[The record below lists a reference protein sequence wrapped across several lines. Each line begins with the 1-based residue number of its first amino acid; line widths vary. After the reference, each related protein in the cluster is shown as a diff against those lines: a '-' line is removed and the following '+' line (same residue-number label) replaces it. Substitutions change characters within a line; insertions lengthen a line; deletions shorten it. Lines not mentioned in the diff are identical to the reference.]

1 MEDMSLPAEEYQR
14 LLFFESARDKAAET
28 YQHAPEDSD
37 NLTRWGGALL
47 ELSQI
52 QQGQHSLDLVKDA
65 VSKLEEARNINPLK
79 SDTLWCLG
87 NAYTTHGFLIRE
99 GSLAKDYFQKAS
111 GCFLQALEL
120 EPNNE
125 LFQKALEMSAKAPA
139 LHEKLQSQL
148 TAQPD
153 HFDAAAGVPE
163 RGHTVKL
170 CTSPLLQESPPDLL
184 RKLLLPAPL
193 RIALLAASLGFAT
206 AVITP
211 CCLQVLQILSLLQG
225 LTTAFCSLL
234 LIEALRVLGPCSQL

>member
-52 QQGQHSLDLVKDA
+52 QQGKHSLDLVKDA

-79 SDTLWCLG
+79 SDALWCLG
-87 NAYTTHGFLIRE
+87 NAYTTHGFLIHE

-139 LHEKLQSQL
+139 LHEELQSQL

-163 RGHTVKL
+163 RGHTLKGKKKRRKNDDFKY
-170 CTSPLLQESPPDLL
+170 DLL
-184 RKLLLPAPL
+184 GWVVLAVGVIAWISFSKAP
-193 RIALLAASLGFAT
+193 
-206 AVITP
+206 P
-211 CCLQVLQILSLLQG
+211 
-225 LTTAFCSLL
+225 
-234 LIEALRVLGPCSQL
+234 EAPETNIYEQLE